1 MINYSFSIYDLE
13 YFLLIFVRIT
23 AFIYIAPFFGM
34 NNTPRRFK
42 IGLGFVISVLVYQV
56 LTPSQAVVSDTLLE
70 YALIVMKEVI
80 TGLLIGFGA
89 NVCMSVMNFAGHIA
103 DMETGLTMV
112 SLLDPA
118 TRENVTITG
127 AMYQY
132 GFTLMLIASGMYRY
146 LLGALVDSFSLI
158 PVNGAIFRA
167 DSLLV
172 SMTAFLSDYI
182 TIGFRIILPIFISIL
197 LLNAVLGIMAK
208 VSPQMNMFAIGMQIK
223 IVVGLGVLFLTIGML
238 PGASDFL
245 FKEMKKMMVSFIG
258 ALT

>member
-13 YFLLIFVRIT
+13 YFLLILVRVT

-42 IGLGFVISVLVYQV
+42 IGLGFCISMLLYQV
-56 LTPSQAVVSDTLLE
+56 LTPAEAVVTETVFE
-70 YALIVMKEVI
+70 YAVIVMKETI
-80 TGLLIGFGA
+80 AGLLIGFGA
-89 NVCMSVMNFAGHIA
+89 NICMSVMNFAGHVA

-132 GFTLMLIASGMYRY
+132 GFTMMLIASGMYRY
-146 LLGALVDSFSLI
+146 LLGALADSFALI
-158 PVNGAIFRA
+158 PVRGVIFRA
-167 DSLLV
+167 DSLV
-172 SMTAFLSDYI
+172 SSMTAFLSDYI
-182 TIGFRIILPIFISIL
+182 TIGFRIIMPIFISVL

-208 VSPQMNMFAIGMQIK
+208 VSPQMNMFAIGMQLK
-223 IVVGLGVLFLTIGML
+223 IVVGLSVLFLTVGML
-238 PGASDFL
+238 PGAADFL
-245 FKEMKKMMVSFIG
+245 YQEMKKMMVNFMEGLS
-258 ALT
+258 

>member
-13 YFLLIFVRIT
+13 YFLLIFVRVT

-42 IGLGFVISVLVYQV
+42 IGLGFFTSVLLYQV
-56 LTPSQAVVSDTLLE
+56 LTPVPAVTSDNLLE
-70 YALIVMKEVI
+70 YAVLVFKETI
-80 TGLLIGFGA
+80 AGLLIGFGA
-89 NVCMSVMNFAGHIA
+89 NICMSVMNFAGHIA

-132 GFTLMLIASGMYRY
+132 GFTMMLIASGMYRY
-146 LLGALVDSFSLI
+146 LLGALADSFSLI
-158 PVNGAIFRA
+158 PVNGVIFRA
-167 DSLLV
+167 DSLLK
-172 SMTAFLSDYI
+172 SMTMFLSDYI
-182 TIGFRIILPIFISIL
+182 TIGFRIILPIFISVL
-197 LLNAVLGIMAK
+197 LLNAILGIMAK

-223 IVVGLGVLFLTIGML
+223 IVVGLSVLFLTIGML
-238 PGASDFL
+238 PGAADFL
-245 FKEMKKMMVSFIG
+245 FKEMKKMMVNFIG
-258 ALT
+258 GLS